1 MKLIYS
7 NQTITVVFNDGTIYL
22 TKCEKETAE
31 RISKMSD
38 DNKEEIFM
46 ILFPE
51 ESKMLEE
58 KKEAEKFNED
68 LSKIAESD
76 DFYSEDSRL
85 YLKGIPL
92 SIPTELAEK
101 IMSCINNED
110 YEELERWK
118 KFWSWASLIPHP
130 ESRESLFPFIKRQD
144 IQITDEGEMI
154 TYRRVYKKNSDQD
167 ISLVEFVTREYLRIK
182 QNKKNPS
189 RDVYRDKDT
198 GEYSLKPTEG
208 CSVVGNLKE
217 MASNLSSLEENVFT
231 DAHTGKETYR
241 IGEESRMDY
250 SQADWNVR
258 EECSKGYH
266 SSGIA
271 FKYSHFGNIPIVCI
285 VNPADVVACPE
296 DGYKLRSVAFTPI
309 MILNE
314 DCETHNDKEM
324 LNVIKSTF
332 KTRLT
337 NVTNKVTSVE
347 YKEWLNGHS
356 LFKDIPN
363 VDIDSIIKRIDLNVK
378 PVDRIIK

>member
-1 MKLIYS
+1 
-7 NQTITVVFNDGTIYL
+7 
-22 TKCEKETAE
+22 
-31 RISKMSD
+31 
-38 DNKEEIFM
+38 
-46 ILFPE
+46 
-51 ESKMLEE
+51 
-58 KKEAEKFNED
+58 
-68 LSKIAESD
+68 
-76 DFYSEDSRL
+76 
-85 YLKGIPL
+85 
-92 SIPTELAEK
+92 
-101 IMSCINNED
+101 
-110 YEELERWK
+110 
-118 KFWSWASLIPHP
+118 
-130 ESRESLFPFIKRQD
+130 
-144 IQITDEGEMI
+144 
-154 TYRRVYKKNSDQD
+154 
-167 ISLVEFVTREYLRIK
+167 
-182 QNKKNPS
+182 
-189 RDVYRDKDT
+189 
-198 GEYSLKPTEG
+198 
-208 CSVVGNLKE
+208 

-271 FKYSHFGNIPIVCI
+271 FKYSRFGNIPIVCI